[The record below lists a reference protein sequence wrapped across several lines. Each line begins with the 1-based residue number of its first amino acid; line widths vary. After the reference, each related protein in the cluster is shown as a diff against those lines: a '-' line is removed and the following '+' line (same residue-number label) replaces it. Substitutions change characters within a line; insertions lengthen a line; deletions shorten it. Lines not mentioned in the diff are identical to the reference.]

1 MWCDHIL
8 GVARVQC
15 AAQVVSVFVPW
26 GCGDIL
32 FPERW
37 WCCNT
42 ALFKVGV
49 ADEACGITE
58 VGCGF
63 HLAGAAVR
71 VHRAVGYRCLVFLW
85 LGGALRAHSA
95 DSYSGEVCYVV
106 ILGGSVS
113 AHMLRLRFA
122 VAGSRAWFRFP
133 DGVNCVGRGRCSS
146 LGVPRAGL

>member
-1 MWCDHIL
+1 MVRPYFGRC
-8 GVARVQC
+8 VQC

-49 ADEACGITE
+49 AGVACGITE

-71 VHRAVGYRCLVFLW
+71 VYRAVG
-85 LGGALRAHSA
+85 
-95 DSYSGEVCYVV
+95 
-106 ILGGSVS
+106 
-113 AHMLRLRFA
+113 
-122 VAGSRAWFRFP
+122 
-133 DGVNCVGRGRCSS
+133 
-146 LGVPRAGL
+146 